1 MPLSSPPP
9 VASYH
14 PTVVDM
20 TRCIGRRTSEKLQDR
35 RWSYTVYRAVQ
46 CTAARPAEGDLCAEC
61 RARQTDRPHPATS
74 EGSYGCWQGVV
85 TDMASLPAGSHIAG
99 SAWFLSGRPK
109 WLGVDRPKAVHVRR
123 SVSVA
128 PAPALPAAPA
138 APTAEEQLAAT
149 REELRAAR
157 HEIDRLR
164 ASLAQIATL
173 AVPAPAP
180 APEALD

>member
-9 VASYH
+9 VSSYH
-14 PTVVDM
+14 PAIVDM

-46 CTAARPAEGDLCAEC
+46 CTAARPADGDGLCAEC

-85 TDMASLPAGSHIAG
+85 TDMASLPPASHIAG
-99 SAWFLSGRPK
+99 SAWFLSGKPK

-123 SVSVA
+123 SAAVA
-128 PAPALPAAPA
+128 VAV
-138 APTAEEQLAAT
+138 PTAEEQLAAT

-157 HEIDRLR
+157 QEIERLR
-164 ASLAQIATL
+164 ASLASIA
-173 AVPAPAP
+173 AIAAPAPAP
-180 APEALD
+180 ALEALD